1 MKNILIAIRSI
12 FKKGRHNVMK
22 IVSLGI
28 GLAVGL
34 VLIAKV
40 YFEQSY
46 DDFYP
51 DRDRVYQVWAKY
63 QQNGGELKDYPQ
75 TSGGIAPTMQQQI
88 PEIETVTRYTSFG
101 DWTFTMTDTK
111 MKYSGRCI
119 IADSCFF
126 DILPRPMLIGNAKEV
141 SFHPDV
147 RVDIKSYSEKYR
159 RRCYREKLHGRQFAG
174 TYYDYWWRF

>member
-88 PEIETVTRYTSFG
+88 PEIETVTRSSPRRWLSSAAAASISSSFC
-101 DWTFTMTDTK
+101 WNLAA
-111 MKYSGRCI
+111 S
-119 IADSCFF
+119 
-126 DILPRPMLIGNAKEV
+126 
-141 SFHPDV
+141 
-147 RVDIKSYSEKYR
+147 
-159 RRCYREKLHGRQFAG
+159 
-174 TYYDYWWRF
+174 

>member
-63 QQNGGELKDYPQ
+63 QQKGGELKDYPQ

-88 PEIETVTRYTSFG
+88 PEYISFSSLYAGIITDSIPRSRPSPDTRVLETGPLR
-101 DWTFTMTDTK
+101 
-111 MKYSGRCI
+111 
-119 IADSCFF
+119 
-126 DILPRPMLIGNAKEV
+126 
-141 SFHPDV
+141 
-147 RVDIKSYSEKYR
+147 
-159 RRCYREKLHGRQFAG
+159 
-174 TYYDYWWRF
+174 

>member
-51 DRDRVYQVWAKY
+51 DRDRVYHC
-63 QQNGGELKDYPQ
+63 LL
-75 TSGGIAPTMQQQI
+75 
-88 PEIETVTRYTSFG
+88 YTS
-101 DWTFTMTDTK
+101 DA
-111 MKYSGRCI
+111 
-119 IADSCFF
+119 AD
-126 DILPRPMLIGNAKEV
+126 D
-141 SFHPDV
+141 
-147 RVDIKSYSEKYR
+147 
-159 RRCYREKLHGRQFAG
+159 
-174 TYYDYWWRF
+174 

>member
-75 TSGGIAPTMQQQI
+75 TSGGIAPTMQQ
-88 PEIETVTRYTSFG
+88 
-101 DWTFTMTDTK
+101 TDTRDRDRHPIHEFWRLDL
-111 MKYSGRCI
+111 YDDRHQDEILRSLYHSG
-119 IADSCFF
+119 
-126 DILPRPMLIGNAKEV
+126 
-141 SFHPDV
+141 
-147 RVDIKSYSEKYR
+147 
-159 RRCYREKLHGRQFAG
+159 
-174 TYYDYWWRF
+174 

>member
-51 DRDRVYQVWAKY
+51 DRAVASLQLCNNRYPRSRPSPDTRV
-63 QQNGGELKDYPQ
+63 L
-75 TSGGIAPTMQQQI
+75 
-88 PEIETVTRYTSFG
+88 ETGPLR
-101 DWTFTMTDTK
+101 
-111 MKYSGRCI
+111 
-119 IADSCFF
+119 
-126 DILPRPMLIGNAKEV
+126 
-141 SFHPDV
+141 
-147 RVDIKSYSEKYR
+147 
-159 RRCYREKLHGRQFAG
+159 
-174 TYYDYWWRF
+174 

>member
-51 DRDRVYQVWAKY
+51 DRDR
-63 QQNGGELKDYPQ
+63 
-75 TSGGIAPTMQQQI
+75 SGIA
-88 PEIETVTRYTSFG
+88 FG
-101 DWTFTMTDTK
+101 MGEAFPRISK
-111 MKYSGRCI
+111 GEY
-119 IADSCFF
+119 F
-126 DILPRPMLIGNAKEV
+126 DICYTLQENEFMGKSDIQMMIRDLKFKE
-141 SFHPDV
+141 
-147 RVDIKSYSEKYR
+147 E
-159 RRCYREKLHGRQFAG
+159 
-174 TYYDYWWRF
+174 

>member
-51 DRDRVYQVWAKY
+51 DRDRVYQVW
-63 QQNGGELKDYPQ
+63 
-75 TSGGIAPTMQQQI
+75 
-88 PEIETVTRYTSFG
+88 
-101 DWTFTMTDTK
+101 
-111 MKYSGRCI
+111 I
-119 IADSCFF
+119 IRKQAVAS
-126 DILPRPMLIGNAKEV
+126 LPRCNNRYPR
-141 SFHPDV
+141 SRPSPDT
-147 RVDIKSYSEKYR
+147 RVLETGPLR
-159 RRCYREKLHGRQFAG
+159 
-174 TYYDYWWRF
+174 

>member
-46 DDFYP
+46 DDFYHVMP
-51 DRDRVYQVWAKY
+51 PFLK
-63 QQNGGELKDYPQ
+63 NG
-75 TSGGIAPTMQQQI
+75 TN
-88 PEIETVTRYTSFG
+88 G
-101 DWTFTMTDTK
+101 D
-111 MKYSGRCI
+111 
-119 IADSCFF
+119 
-126 DILPRPMLIGNAKEV
+126 
-141 SFHPDV
+141 
-147 RVDIKSYSEKYR
+147 
-159 RRCYREKLHGRQFAG
+159 
-174 TYYDYWWRF
+174 

>member
-46 DDFYP
+46 DDTIWQLHP
-51 DRDRVYQVWAKY
+51 NSWSPRNQIH
-63 QQNGGELKDYPQ
+63 
-75 TSGGIAPTMQQQI
+75 IASQ
-88 PEIETVTRYTSFG
+88 
-101 DWTFTMTDTK
+101 
-111 MKYSGRCI
+111 C
-119 IADSCFF
+119 
-126 DILPRPMLIGNAKEV
+126 
-141 SFHPDV
+141 
-147 RVDIKSYSEKYR
+147 
-159 RRCYREKLHGRQFAG
+159 
-174 TYYDYWWRF
+174 

>member
-51 DRDRVYQVWAKY
+51 DSDRSIK
-63 QQNGGELKDYPQ
+63 
-75 TSGGIAPTMQQQI
+75 
-88 PEIETVTRYTSFG
+88 
-101 DWTFTMTDTK
+101 
-111 MKYSGRCI
+111 SGRNT
-119 IADSCFF
+119 SK
-126 DILPRPMLIGNAKEV
+126 MEG
-141 SFHPDV
+141 S
-147 RVDIKSYSEKYR
+147 
-159 RRCYREKLHGRQFAG
+159 
-174 TYYDYWWRF
+174 

>member
-63 QQNGGELKDYPQ
+63 QQK
-75 TSGGIAPTMQQQI
+75 
-88 PEIETVTRYTSFG
+88 
-101 DWTFTMTDTK
+101 
-111 MKYSGRCI
+111 GRVG
-119 IADSCFF
+119 S
-126 DILPRPMLIGNAKEV
+126 
-141 SFHPDV
+141 V
-147 RVDIKSYSEKYR
+147 RCV
-159 RRCYREKLHGRQFAG
+159 
-174 TYYDYWWRF
+174 

>member
-51 DRDRVYQVWAKY
+51 DRDRVYQVPGEIPAKWRGVEGLSANKRWHRSNY
-63 QQNGGELKDYPQ
+63 A
-75 TSGGIAPTMQQQI
+75 T
-88 PEIETVTRYTSFG
+88 
-101 DWTFTMTDTK
+101 TDT
-111 MKYSGRCI
+111 RDRDRHPI
-119 IADSCFF
+119 HEFW
-126 DILPRPMLIGNAKEV
+126 RPGPL
-141 SFHPDV
+141 
-147 RVDIKSYSEKYR
+147 R
-159 RRCYREKLHGRQFAG
+159 
-174 TYYDYWWRF
+174 

>member
-51 DRDRVYQVWAKY
+51 DRDRVYQVWANKRWHRSNY
-63 QQNGGELKDYPQ
+63 A
-75 TSGGIAPTMQQQI
+75 T
-88 PEIETVTRYTSFG
+88 
-101 DWTFTMTDTK
+101 TDT
-111 MKYSGRCI
+111 R
-119 IADSCFF
+119 D
-126 DILPRPMLIGNAKEV
+126 
-141 SFHPDV
+141 
-147 RVDIKSYSEKYR
+147 
-159 RRCYREKLHGRQFAG
+159 
-174 TYYDYWWRF
+174 

>member
-46 DDFYP
+46 DDFI
-51 DRDRVYQVWAKY
+51 R
-63 QQNGGELKDYPQ
+63 
-75 TSGGIAPTMQQQI
+75 
-88 PEIETVTRYTSFG
+88 IETGSI
-101 DWTFTMTDTK
+101 K
-111 MKYSGRCI
+111 SGRNT
-119 IADSCFF
+119 SK
-126 DILPRPMLIGNAKEV
+126 MEG
-141 SFHPDV
+141 S
-147 RVDIKSYSEKYR
+147 
-159 RRCYREKLHGRQFAG
+159 
-174 TYYDYWWRF
+174 

>member
-75 TSGGIAPTMQQQI
+75 TSGGSLQLCNNRYPRLRPSPDTRVL
-88 PEIETVTRYTSFG
+88 ETGPLR
-101 DWTFTMTDTK
+101 
-111 MKYSGRCI
+111 
-119 IADSCFF
+119 
-126 DILPRPMLIGNAKEV
+126 
-141 SFHPDV
+141 
-147 RVDIKSYSEKYR
+147 
-159 RRCYREKLHGRQFAG
+159 
-174 TYYDYWWRF
+174 

>member
-63 QQNGGELKDYPQ
+63 QQNGGELKDYRKQ
-75 TSGGIAPTMQQQI
+75 AVAS
-88 PEIETVTRYTSFG
+88 
-101 DWTFTMTDTK
+101 
-111 MKYSGRCI
+111 
-119 IADSCFF
+119 
-126 DILPRPMLIGNAKEV
+126 LPRCNNRYPR
-141 SFHPDV
+141 SRPSPDT
-147 RVDIKSYSEKYR
+147 RV
-159 RRCYREKLHGRQFAG
+159 
-174 TYYDYWWRF
+174 WRLDLR

>member
-46 DDFYP
+46 DDF
-51 DRDRVYQVWAKY
+51 
-63 QQNGGELKDYPQ
+63 L
-75 TSGGIAPTMQQQI
+75 SG
-88 PEIETVTRYTSFG
+88 
-101 DWTFTMTDTK
+101 
-111 MKYSGRCI
+111 
-119 IADSCFF
+119 
-126 DILPRPMLIGNAKEV
+126 
-141 SFHPDV
+141 
-147 RVDIKSYSEKYR
+147 
-159 RRCYREKLHGRQFAG
+159 
-174 TYYDYWWRF
+174 

>member
-63 QQNGGELKDYPQ
+63 QQNGGVEGLSANKRWHRSNYA
-75 TSGGIAPTMQQQI
+75 T
-88 PEIETVTRYTSFG
+88 
-101 DWTFTMTDTK
+101 TDTRDRDRHPIHEFWRLDL
-111 MKYSGRCI
+111 YDDRHQDEILRSLYHSG
-119 IADSCFF
+119 
-126 DILPRPMLIGNAKEV
+126 
-141 SFHPDV
+141 
-147 RVDIKSYSEKYR
+147 
-159 RRCYREKLHGRQFAG
+159 
-174 TYYDYWWRF
+174 

>member
-51 DRDRVYQVWAKY
+51 DRDRVYQVWAVASL
-63 QQNGGELKDYPQ
+63 QLCNNRYPRSRPSPD
-75 TSGGIAPTMQQQI
+75 TRVL
-88 PEIETVTRYTSFG
+88 ETGPLR
-101 DWTFTMTDTK
+101 
-111 MKYSGRCI
+111 
-119 IADSCFF
+119 
-126 DILPRPMLIGNAKEV
+126 
-141 SFHPDV
+141 
-147 RVDIKSYSEKYR
+147 
-159 RRCYREKLHGRQFAG
+159 
-174 TYYDYWWRF
+174 

>member
-1 MKNILIAIRSI
+1 MKNILLAIRSI

-126 DILPRPMLIGNAKEV
+126 DILPHVRQAGLHLIHLDRAGDRVLAQALGNQGV
-141 SFHPDV
+141 LL
-147 RVDIKSYSEKYR
+147 R
-159 RRCYREKLHGRQFAG
+159 G
-174 TYYDYWWRF
+174 

>member
-126 DILPRPMLIGNAKEV
+126 DILPRPMQANDMDTFLTGLR
-141 SFHPDV
+141 FD
-147 RVDIKSYSEKYR
+147 
-159 RRCYREKLHGRQFAG
+159 LHGGDELYLDRDILYRKSLEG
-174 TYYDYWWRF
+174 GGCP

>member
-51 DRDRVYQVWAKY
+51 DRDGSIK
-63 QQNGGELKDYPQ
+63 
-75 TSGGIAPTMQQQI
+75 
-88 PEIETVTRYTSFG
+88 
-101 DWTFTMTDTK
+101 
-111 MKYSGRCI
+111 SGRNT
-119 IADSCFF
+119 SK
-126 DILPRPMLIGNAKEV
+126 MEG
-141 SFHPDV
+141 S
-147 RVDIKSYSEKYR
+147 
-159 RRCYREKLHGRQFAG
+159 
-174 TYYDYWWRF
+174 

>member
-63 QQNGGELKDYPQ
+63 QQNGGELKEYPQ
-75 TSGGIAPTMQQQI
+75 T
-88 PEIETVTRYTSFG
+88 
-101 DWTFTMTDTK
+101 TDTGDRDRHPIHEFWRLDL
-111 MKYSGRCI
+111 YDDRHQDEILRSLYHSG
-119 IADSCFF
+119 
-126 DILPRPMLIGNAKEV
+126 
-141 SFHPDV
+141 
-147 RVDIKSYSEKYR
+147 
-159 RRCYREKLHGRQFAG
+159 
-174 TYYDYWWRF
+174 

>member
-51 DRDRVYQVWAKY
+51 V
-63 QQNGGELKDYPQ
+63 
-75 TSGGIAPTMQQQI
+75 
-88 PEIETVTRYTSFG
+88 ETGSI
-101 DWTFTMTDTK
+101 K
-111 MKYSGRCI
+111 SGRNT
-119 IADSCFF
+119 SK
-126 DILPRPMLIGNAKEV
+126 MEG
-141 SFHPDV
+141 S
-147 RVDIKSYSEKYR
+147 
-159 RRCYREKLHGRQFAG
+159 
-174 TYYDYWWRF
+174 

>member
-46 DDFYP
+46 DGLETGSI
-51 DRDRVYQVWAKY
+51 KY
-63 QQNGGELKDYPQ
+63 GRN
-75 TSGGIAPTMQQQI
+75 TS
-88 PEIETVTRYTSFG
+88 
-101 DWTFTMTDTK
+101 K
-111 MKYSGRCI
+111 MEGS
-119 IADSCFF
+119 
-126 DILPRPMLIGNAKEV
+126 
-141 SFHPDV
+141 
-147 RVDIKSYSEKYR
+147 
-159 RRCYREKLHGRQFAG
+159 
-174 TYYDYWWRF
+174 

>member
-63 QQNGGELKDYPQ
+63 QQNGGP
-75 TSGGIAPTMQQQI
+75 SGFSQ
-88 PEIETVTRYTSFG
+88 
-101 DWTFTMTDTK
+101 
-111 MKYSGRCI
+111 
-119 IADSCFF
+119 
-126 DILPRPMLIGNAKEV
+126 LPRLVPMMKSLVPSG
-141 SFHPDV
+141 F
-147 RVDIKSYSEKYR
+147 IKS
-159 RRCYREKLHGRQFAG
+159 
-174 TYYDYWWRF
+174 

>member
-1 MKNILIAIRSI
+1 MKNILIA
-12 FKKGRHNVMK
+12 
-22 IVSLGI
+22 
-28 GLAVGL
+28 LAVGL

-88 PEIETVTRYTSFG
+88 PEIETVTRYSSSSYVDRKCERG
-101 DWTFTMTDTK
+101 
-111 MKYSGRCI
+111 
-119 IADSCFF
+119 
-126 DILPRPMLIGNAKEV
+126 

>member
-63 QQNGGELKDYPQ
+63 QQKGGELKDYPQ

-88 PEIETVTRYTSFG
+88 PEIETVTHEFWRLDLYDDRHQDEILRSL
-101 DWTFTMTDTK
+101 
-111 MKYSGRCI
+111 YHSG
-119 IADSCFF
+119 
-126 DILPRPMLIGNAKEV
+126 
-141 SFHPDV
+141 
-147 RVDIKSYSEKYR
+147 
-159 RRCYREKLHGRQFAG
+159 
-174 TYYDYWWRF
+174 

>member
-51 DRDRVYQVWAKY
+51 A
-63 QQNGGELKDYPQ
+63 GGLNSLLTP
-75 TSGGIAPTMQQQI
+75 M
-88 PEIETVTRYTSFG
+88 
-101 DWTFTMTDTK
+101 
-111 MKYSGRCI
+111 
-119 IADSCFF
+119 DS
-126 DILPRPMLIGNAKEV
+126 
-141 SFHPDV
+141 
-147 RVDIKSYSEKYR
+147 
-159 RRCYREKLHGRQFAG
+159 AG
-174 TYYDYWWRF
+174 